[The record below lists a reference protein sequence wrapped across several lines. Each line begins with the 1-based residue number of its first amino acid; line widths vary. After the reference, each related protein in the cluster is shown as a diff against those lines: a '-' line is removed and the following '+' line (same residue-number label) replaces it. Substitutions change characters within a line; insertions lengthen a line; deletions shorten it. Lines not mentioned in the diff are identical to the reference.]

1 MKRIFYLI
9 PILLLTI
16 LPNKTQCTEWNI
28 SLSIMDRYTEK
39 IYNNSSSVRIRSE
52 TTIYQKI
59 SDFEISLS
67 LNNYLRPY
75 IQQNRILVPEL
86 LKLNLGCSYYI
97 GDLYIDLYN
106 LLTEYTNT
114 RDEIKLGIGYF
125 LNPIEVISIIPEAN
139 LYYDF
144 NGFYWEICITPQI
157 IIPLDI
163 PIQISIP
170 TTVNGFTENY
180 MEINQSVIG
189 GFILSLKISLFLKE
203 NFDLILHGGYFI
215 STNPI
220 TTSYPFL
227 IVKISKNFE

>member
-1 MKRIFYLI
+1 MKKISYLI

-16 LPNKTQCTEWNI
+16 LPNKTQCMEGNI
-28 SLSIMDRYTEK
+28 SLSIIDRYTEK
-39 IYNNSSSVRIRSE
+39 IYNDSSSVRIISE

-59 SDFEISLS
+59 SDLEISLS

-75 IQQNRILVPEL
+75 IQQNRVLVPEL
-86 LKLNLGCSYYI
+86 LKLNLRCSYYI

-114 RDEIKLGIGYF
+114 RDEIKFGIGYF

-144 NGFYWEICITPQI
+144 NGFYWEIHITPQA

-163 PIQISIP
+163 PVQISLP
-170 TTVNGFTENY
+170 MSVNGFTENY
-180 MEINQSVIG
+180 MKINQSGIG
-189 GFILSLKISLFLKE
+189 GSTLSLKISLFLKE
-203 NFDLILHGGYFI
+203 NFDIILRGGYFI

-227 IVKISKNFE
+227 LVKISKNFE